1 VRLPKPAYPE
11 ALKGTGTSGVISVS
25 VEVDETGTVISA
37 EALPFTT
44 QIGTDGERPEAVPA
58 DPFLRAAAED
68 AARKATFLPTIVDG
82 KAQRVIG
89 RIIYN
94 FVGDTASMAPL
105 PKTIN
110 GGGVLNGKATS
121 LPKPIYPAAAK
132 AVRAQGTVSVHVEID
147 EEGVVMSASAVSGH
161 PLLRSAAEN
170 AAYEARFA
178 PTLLSGTAVKVTGIV
193 TYIFVLP
200 AKDDQKLQLS
210 QHVIDLDHCK
220 SVELAIFIEI
230 VENLLSFRVAETLPR
245 SGAEPADRCRFALA
259 DPQILIRKMRG
270 EDGQDDFDR
279 TATLKFRVA
288 I

>member
-1 VRLPKPAYPE
+1 MKTLISIFFLIAAGAGIAQEPPTQVGSERILNGKAVRLPKPAYPE

-37 EALPFTT
+37 EASPFTT
-44 QIGTDGERPEAVPA
+44 QIRTYSERHEEVAA
-58 DPFLRAAAED
+58 DPILRAAAED
-68 AARKATFLPTIVDG
+68 AARNATFLPTIVDG
-82 KAQRVIG
+82 KPQRVIG

-94 FVGDTASMAPL
+94 FVGDTGSMGPL

-132 AVRAQGTVSVHVEID
+132 AVRAQGAVSVQVEID
-147 EEGVVMSASAVSGH
+147 EEGVVKLASAVSGH

-193 TYIFVLP
+193 TYNFVLP
-200 AKDDQKLQLS
+200 AKDDQ
-210 QHVIDLDHCK
+210 
-220 SVELAIFIEI
+220 
-230 VENLLSFRVAETLPR
+230 
-245 SGAEPADRCRFALA
+245 
-259 DPQILIRKMRG
+259 
-270 EDGQDDFDR
+270 
-279 TATLKFRVA
+279 
-288 I
+288 